1 MYYLLISKAL
11 ISIALDINALDINA
25 TSFFELKKLTELSH

>member
-11 ISIALDINALDINA
+11 ISIALDINA